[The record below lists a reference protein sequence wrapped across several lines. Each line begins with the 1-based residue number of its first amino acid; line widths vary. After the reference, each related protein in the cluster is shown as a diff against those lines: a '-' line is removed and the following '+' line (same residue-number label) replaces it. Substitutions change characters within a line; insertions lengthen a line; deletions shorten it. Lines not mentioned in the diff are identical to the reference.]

1 MLFKSQPNS
10 QNADAWESLLGAE
23 QKTVPGKNVKAE
35 RKKKKSRRVWRFVLS
50 KLNRFSGHLGLSIKG
65 KFALEKKAMSQ
76 D

>member
-10 QNADAWESLLGAE
+10 QNADAWERFLGAE
-23 QKTVPGKNVKAE
+23 QKNSTWKE
-35 RKKKKSRRVWRFVLS
+35 CKSRRVWRFVLN
-50 KLNRFSGHLGLSIKG
+50 KFNRLSGHRWLSIKG

>member
-35 RKKKKSRRVWRFVLS
+35 RIKKKQKS
-50 KLNRFSGHLGLSIKG
+50 
-65 KFALEKKAMSQ
+65 LEVCSQ
-76 D
+76 QVK